1 MSTAYQAED
10 PSVRPRLKFL
20 QSLSPEY
27 LDYLEGI
34 YYENPE
40 TLSPDIALFFDAL
53 DLAREEMQDAKLP
66 TESSWEVVDELRVSE
81 LIEAYRQRG
90 HLDPLLGLNYF
101 GLDHVP
107 ADRIF
112 QAAKDVSLAPCS
124 LPKIV
129 DHLERTYCQYVG
141 AEYHFMRDDKIRAW
155 LKDRLEKSQNRTDF
169 SPEETVEMLK
179 PKQRA

>member
-90 HLDPLLGLNYF
+90 HLKCKIDPLGVYKSPIDPLLGL
-101 GLDHVP
+101 
-107 ADRIF
+107 
-112 QAAKDVSLAPCS
+112 SL
-124 LPKIV
+124 I
-129 DHLERTYCQYVG
+129 H
-141 AEYHFMRDDKIRAW
+141 I
-155 LKDRLEKSQNRTDF
+155 
-169 SPEETVEMLK
+169 
-179 PKQRA
+179 